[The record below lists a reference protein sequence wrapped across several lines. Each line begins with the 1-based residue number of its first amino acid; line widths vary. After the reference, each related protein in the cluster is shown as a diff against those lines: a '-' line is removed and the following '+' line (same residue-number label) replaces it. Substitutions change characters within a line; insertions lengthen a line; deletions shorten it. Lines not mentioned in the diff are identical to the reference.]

1 MRYIHEIKE
10 ERIINRLTE
19 VFKLYFS
26 SSSLIIKL
34 VVIPINRKTEI
45 LSKGLFN
52 KNSNAHILATGKE
65 YSNLFLFACCWY
77 SLLKNNSSPRAAH
90 AAILVIAK
98 TTLTP
103 ELTWLT
109 LSLIIPKGSN
119 KKKIEYLLNPLVKK
133 KDIETMGMRI
143 KSIGNGTT

>member
-65 YSNLFLFACCWY
+65 YSNLFLFACC
-77 SLLKNNSSPRAAH
+77 
-90 AAILVIAK
+90 
-98 TTLTP
+98 
-103 ELTWLT
+103 
-109 LSLIIPKGSN
+109 
-119 KKKIEYLLNPLVKK
+119 
-133 KDIETMGMRI
+133 
-143 KSIGNGTT
+143 